1 MTSEEDNSL
10 SADSDNEE
18 KLPPQSAPDSIP
30 ISVQCFDDAERAEQ
44 FGHLVGT
51 ATRELSRHIDLSTL
65 DGITVAANYEQAL
78 LDLDRGYKTTHE
90 LTPSEEHAIGVAMTP
105 AVVRDGKIKSH
116 IVLNASYATHLENV
130 EHEDFN
136 QALHLLAHECAHVEV
151 TQRFNTAFPGTLLQ
165 RAPQDAHDAIRWQI
179 ILACWDEYAVTWISA
194 PFGRDPTDGY
204 EEVFIGAL
212 DKIKAQANE
221 LIKAYRLHRDIN
233 KVLFEVYG
241 AYGDLMKFAAYHL
254 GNLRGRGLVWQER
267 TQTTNALKGHWFAL
281 YFERLDE
288 ALQTIAKNYGE
299 WEDQKCFE
307 ALGDLADEL
316 AVHGGVR
323 VTHLSNG
330 ELYIDIPF
338 SAETMPT

>member
-1 MTSEEDNSL
+1 MTSDEGNSL
-10 SADSDNEE
+10 NVDNDYEE

-30 ISVQCFDDAERAEQ
+30 INVQCFDDAERSKE
-44 FGHLVGT
+44 FGHLVGSFI
-51 ATRELSRHIDLSTL
+51 RELSRYIDLNSL
-65 DGITVAANYEQAL
+65 DGITIAANYEQAL
-78 LDLDRGYKTTHE
+78 LELDRGYETKHE

-116 IVLNASYATHLENV
+116 IVLNASYATPLKNDA
-130 EHEDFN
+130 HEDFD

-151 TQRFNTAFPGTLLQ
+151 TQRFNAAFPGSLLQ

-194 PFGRDPTDGY
+194 PIGRDPTDGY

-233 KVLFEVYG
+233 KVLFDVYG

-254 GNLRGRGLVWQER
+254 GNLRGKDL
-267 TQTTNALKGHWFAL
+267 ALQDRPKTIKALEGHWFAPHL
-281 YFERLDE
+281 EKLD
-288 ALQTIAKNYGE
+288 ATLQNIAEDYGR
-299 WEDQKCFE
+299 WDDQECFE

-316 AVHGGVR
+316 AVHGGMS
-323 VTHLSNG
+323 VTHLGNG
-330 ELYIDIPF
+330 ELHVDIPF
-338 SAETMPT
+338 TAETVPT